1 MMKQSAKKMMGLAL
15 VAVVSIGVTSAI
27 TGTIMNRTASSKN
40 AEFEELFQPNPP
52 QVNSS
57 RAASA
62 AASGMEFTQAA
73 EAAVHAVVHIR
84 ATMNSK
90 TTTVEVNDPFSDF
103 FGDFFGRPGQ
113 GQRRQREIQTP
124 KREGIGSGVIIS
136 SDGYIVTNNH
146 VVDKS
151 DELTVTLNDKRE
163 YKARLIGQ
171 DPATDLALIKVEG
184 KNLPTLP
191 IGDSDALKVG
201 EWVLAVGNP
210 LNLSSTVTAGIVSA
224 KARNLMGMSGPGG
237 IESFIQTDAAINQG
251 NSGGALVDIRG
262 NLVGINAAI
271 ISNTGSYS
279 GYGFAIPVSIMT
291 KVVADLKEYGVV
303 QRAMLGIMG
312 GDNSDE
318 LSKKENLGVIKGVY
332 VSEVTEDGAAAD
344 AGLKKGDVITALN
357 GKEVNSMAELQESIA
372 RLTPGA
378 KVKLTYYREKKEHTT
393 TVTLKNS
400 QGNTKVVKSVDM
412 EILGAAFRELPQET
426 MNQLSLRYGIEV
438 TGVQN
443 GRMKEAGITKGF
455 IIQKVNGQSIKSLDD
470 MEAAFKAAL
479 QDPEQV
485 LFISGLYPSGR
496 RMNYAVDVSSED
508 TRKN

>member
-1 MMKQSAKKMMGLAL
+1 MKQSAKKILGLAL

-27 TGTIMNRTASSKN
+27 TGTIMHRTTSPKH
-40 AEFEELFQPNPP
+40 AEFEEIFQPNAP
-52 QVNSS
+52 QSNVTRTSY
-57 RAASA
+57 A
-62 AASGMEFTQAA
+62 GGVDFTKAA
-73 EAAVHAVVHIR
+73 ESTVNGVVHIL

-90 TTTVEVNDPFSDF
+90 TTTVDVADPFADF
-103 FGDFFGRPGQ
+103 FGDFFGRGG
-113 GQRRQREIQTP
+113 GQRRQREVQTP
-124 KREGIGSGVIIS
+124 ERRGIGSGVIIS

-171 DPATDLALIKVEG
+171 DPSTDLALIKIEG
-184 KNLPTLP
+184 KNLPTVP
-191 IGDSDALKVG
+191 IGDSDQLKVG

-224 KARNLMGMSGPGG
+224 KARNLGMSAMQGG

-251 NSGGALVDIRG
+251 NSGGALVDING
-262 NLVGINAAI
+262 NLVGINTAI
-271 ISNTGSYS
+271 ISQTGNFA
-279 GYGFAIPVSIMT
+279 GYGFAIPVAIMT

-303 QRAMLGIMG
+303 QRALLGIMG
-312 GDNSDE
+312 GNNSDE

-332 VSEVTEDGAAAD
+332 IAEVTEDGAAAD
-344 AGLKKGDVITALN
+344 AGLRKNDVITALN
-357 GKEVNSMAELQESIA
+357 GKEVNSMAELQEAIA

-378 KVKLTYYREKKEHTT
+378 KVKVTYYRDKKEHTT

-400 QGNTKVVKSVDM
+400 QGNTQVVKNMDM
-412 EILGAAFRELPQET
+412 EILGAAFRELPKEKL
-426 MNQLSLRYGIEV
+426 NELSLNYGIEV

-443 GRMKEAGITKGF
+443 GRMKESGINKGF

-470 MEAAFKAAL
+470 LESAFKAAV

-485 LFISGLYPSGR
+485 LFISGIYPSGR
-496 RMNYAVDVSSED
+496 RMNYAVDVSSDEN
-508 TRKN
+508 RKK

>member
-1 MMKQSAKKMMGLAL
+1 MGLAL
-15 VAVVSIGVTSAI
+15 VAIVSSGVTSAI

-40 AEFEELFQPNPP
+40 AEFEELFQPNAP
-52 QVNSS
+52 QASTS
-57 RAASA
+57 RTVSA
-62 AASGMEFTQAA
+62 GATGLDFTQAA
-73 EAAVHAVVHIR
+73 EAAVHAVVHIT
-84 ATMNSK
+84 ATMNAK
-90 TTTVEVNDPFSDF
+90 TTTVEMNDPFSDF
-103 FGDFFGRPGQ
+103 FGDFFGRPNQGQ
-113 GQRRQREIQTP
+113 GQRRQREVQTP
-124 KREGIGSGVIIS
+124 PRKGIGSGVIIS
-136 SDGYIVTNNH
+136 ADGYIVTNNH

-171 DPATDLALIKVEG
+171 DPSTDLALIKVEG
-184 KNLPTLP
+184 KNLPTLRV
-191 IGDSDALKVG
+191 GDSDALKVG

-224 KARNLMGMSGPGG
+224 KARSLGMSGIQGG

-251 NSGGALVDIRG
+251 NSGGALVDTKG

-332 VSEVTEDGAAAD
+332 VSEVVEDGAAAD
-344 AGLKKGDVITALN
+344 AGIKKGDVITAIN
-357 GKEVNSMAELQESIA
+357 GKEVNSMGELQEAIA

-378 KVKLTYYREKKEHTT
+378 KVKVTYYREQKEQSA

-400 QGNTKVVKSVDM
+400 QGNTKVVKNVDM
-412 EILGAAFRELPQET
+412 EILGAAFRELTQET
-426 MNQLSLRYGIEV
+426 KNQLSLNYGIEV

-443 GRMKEAGITKGF
+443 GRMKESGITKGF

-470 MEAAFKAAL
+470 MEAAFKAAI

-485 LFISGLYPSGR
+485 LFISGIYPSGR

-508 TRKN
+508 SKKK